1 MKKLI
6 PTLFTA
12 LMLSFSLNS
21 QAKTYSANSKDLQDA
36 KNGDV
41 YAMLNMAR
49 QFDPSD
55 WASKPVDNQEKDIE
69 IAYEWYEKAGEKGDK
84 EAASWLGHYY
94 LNKKA
99 YDEAVYWFIE
109 KNGRKGGF
117 YDKIKYVNG
126 QLFSAEVYRKGI
138 VVKKELAKALE
149 IYQTLWGN
157 VPMSFLSEISLL
169 TYLTNAEINGQMTD
183 FNSLLKQAE
192 KADSKWAQWF
202 GVNNEVMKL
211 VGVIYLLGEYPENA
225 DILTREATTKPD
237 YQKAKFWL
245 EKYANLSNDSET
257 AYWLGRGL
265 NGMKGDIKWLKKAAD
280 LKEKNA
286 LFEMGAAHY
295 KGKIAIKDPEQ
306 AKHYAK
312 LACEE
317 GNKRGCSLYRDIV
330 KYSEYSDMYG
340 AKTNIDWTK
349 TDYEAGLWE

>member
-6 PTLFTA
+6 PALFTV

-21 QAKTYSANSKDLQDA
+21 PAKTYSANSKDLQDA
-36 KNGDV
+36 ENGDV
-41 YAMLNMAR
+41 YAMLRIAR
-49 QFDPSD
+49 QFDPD
-55 WASKPVDNQEKDIE
+55 NWLDKPVDNQEKDIE
-69 IAYEWYEKAGEKGDK
+69 IAYEWYAKAGEKDDE

-94 LNKKA
+94 LAKKA
-99 YDEAVYWFIE
+99 YDKAVYWFIE
-109 KNGRKGGF
+109 KNGREWKVK
-117 YDKIKYVNG
+117 DWEKYANG

-138 VVKKELAKALE
+138 VVKKDPAKALE
-149 IYQTLWGN
+149 IYQTLWN
-157 VPMSFLSEISLL
+157 SAHMRFLSEISLR
-169 TYLTNAEINGQMTD
+169 TYLTNAEINGQLTD

-202 GVNNEVMKL
+202 GANNEVMKL

-225 DILTREATTKPD
+225 DKLTREATTKPD

-245 EKYANLSNDSET
+245 EKYATLSNDPET

-295 KGKIAIKDPEQ
+295 EGYIAIKDPEQ
-306 AKHYAK
+306 AKYYAK

-317 GNKRGCSLYRDIV
+317 GNKRGCNLYRDVV
-330 KYSEYSDMYG
+330 KYPENSTS
-340 AKTNIDWTK
+340 KR
-349 TDYEAGLWE
+349 DYEAWHWQRGY